1 LTQLNRVPVEFR
13 EKLPPKKKSRHNKNL
28 EAKILADFG
37 CPVSKAQISFFA
49 PSQTFP
55 RKKNEEQTD

>member
-1 LTQLNRVPVEFR
+1 VKNS
-13 EKLPPKKKSRHNKNL
+13 PKKKKIRHNKNL
-28 EAKILADFG
+28 EAKISADSV

-55 RKKNEEQTD
+55 LKENEEQTD

>member
-1 LTQLNRVPVEFR
+1 MNSVKNSPR
-13 EKLPPKKKSRHNKNL
+13 KKKSRHNKNL
-28 EAKILADFG
+28 EAKISADFG